1 MSKVSIPKYTL
12 GEEIFN
18 SISHGIAAGLSVA
31 ALVLMV
37 IKASTG
43 MAEVAVSLFGAM
55 MIILYTISC
64 VYHALSRNLKG
75 KKVLRV
81 IDHCN
86 VYLLVFA
93 TYIPVAWLGVGGAL
107 GWVMFGAVG
116 AIVTVGV
123 VFSAISVDKFQK
135 LEVICHLTSGWASL
149 LVLPVLLE
157 HMGLGGVVFLILGGA
172 MYSIGALLY
181 MLGKNIKYMHSVFH
195 LFCIAGTFFHFW
207 CVYIYL
213 L

>member
-1 MSKVSIPKYTL
+1 M
-12 GEEIFN
+12 
-18 SISHGIAAGLSVA
+18 
-31 ALVLMV
+31 
-37 IKASTG
+37 
-43 MAEVAVSLFGAM
+43 
-55 MIILYTISC
+55 
-64 VYHALSRNLKG
+64 
-75 KKVLRV
+75 
-81 IDHCN
+81 
-86 VYLLVFA
+86 
-93 TYIPVAWLGVGGAL
+93 GGAL